1 MRLSYTLKYSLG
13 LAFCLVAV
21 ALFSLQRAYS
31 AVGPSFADA
40 SPNDSPVRLLD
51 GDGEN
56 ENQFRI
62 DNSVSFIHNERETK
76 YQSSTVFYG
85 DLVFDFIGDNGEI
98 VVYSLRAQKF
108 VLIDPIRR
116 MRTAIDEQELER
128 FTSRI
133 KEIIKEEKKDGFS
146 LFLIDP
152 SFEISCKENEYFF
165 QSRWID
171 YRATTQI
178 LDNEKIADAYF
189 RFVEAMGKLNV
200 YMNPGV
206 LTPLARIEANKTFM
220 ESALFPEKIV
230 MEIYPKGKNIFA
242 KTFVVENTAALA
254 RRISECDRNR
264 ITRAVHFYEQF
275 PFVSFSEYFEKN
287 NGK

>member
-1 MRLSYTLKYSLG
+1 MRLSYTLKYSISLT
-13 LAFCLVAV
+13 FCLVAV
-21 ALFSLQRAYS
+21 ALLSLPRAYS
-31 AVGPSFADA
+31 AVEPSL
-40 SPNDSPVRLLD
+40 SDSATNESSVRLLG
-51 GDGEN
+51 GDGKTGS
-56 ENQFRI
+56 QFRI
-62 DNSVSFIHNERETK
+62 DNTVSFIRNERETK
-76 YQSSTVFYG
+76 YESSTVFYG

-98 VVYSLRAQKF
+98 VVYSLRSQKF

-116 MRTAIDEQELER
+116 MRTAIEEQELER
-128 FTSRI
+128 FAARI
-133 KEIIKEEKKDGFS
+133 KEIIKEEKKDSFS

-171 YRATTQI
+171 YRVTTQ
-178 LDNEKIADAYF
+178 LFDNEKIADAYF
-189 RFVEAMGKLNV
+189 RFVEAMAKLNV

-254 RRISECDRNR
+254 RRISERDRNR
-264 ITRAVHFYEQF
+264 INRAVHFYEQF

-287 NGK
+287 NEQ

>member
-1 MRLSYTLKYSLG
+1 MRLSYTLNYSLG

-62 DNSVSFIHNERETK
+62 DNSVSFIRNERETK

-200 YMNPGV
+200 YMHPGV

-264 ITRAVHFYEQF
+264 ITRAVHFYEQC

>member
-13 LAFCLVAV
+13 LAFCLVEV

-62 DNSVSFIHNERETK
+62 DNSVSFIRNERETK

>member
-1 MRLSYTLKYSLG
+1 MRLSYTLKYSLV
-13 LAFCLVAV
+13 LAFCVFTV
-21 ALFSLQRAYS
+21 ALLALPRAYS
-31 AVGPSFADA
+31 AVEPSFSDA
-40 SPNDSPVRLLD
+40 STSDSSVRVLG
-51 GDGEN
+51 GDGESGS
-56 ENQFRI
+56 QFRI
-62 DNSVSFIHNERETK
+62 DNTVNFIRNERETR
-76 YQSSTVFYG
+76 YESSTVFYG

-98 VVYSLRAQKF
+98 VVYSFRSQKF

-116 MRTAIDEQELER
+116 MRTVIDEQELER
-128 FTSRI
+128 FASRI
-133 KEIIKEEKKDGFS
+133 KEIVKEEKRDSFS
-146 LFLIDP
+146 LFLIEP
-152 SFEISCKENEYFF
+152 SFEISRKENEYFF

-171 YRATTQI
+171 YRATTQP

-189 RFVEAMGKLNV
+189 RFVEAMAKLNI

-220 ESALFPEKIV
+220 ETALFPGKIV

-242 KTFVVENTAALA
+242 KTLVVENTAALA
-254 RRISECDRNR
+254 RRISERDRNR
-264 ITRAVHFYEQF
+264 INRAVHFYEQF